1 MRFSLHV
8 IFCLFIS
15 TNAFAQKIN
24 IAFDRVG
31 IIQFSETIFKNI
43 LNEPFITG
51 PDLVDDSRKI
61 TINIK
66 DLDSTKIRPLLEST
80 LLKYGIT
87 VTKVDGINSLQS
99 KPVHTPTIQQ
109 DQSLQPVDTSSFQ
122 NSSLPASIVEKSQA
136 PLLFEIYQP
145 LNLPIENIQMLANT
159 LLSTSLKIDNVVLLG
174 GTKES
179 IANAVK
185 IIKIY
190 DQRPREI
197 VAKAL
202 IYEITD
208 TKNDGF
214 NFQMAVKALSDKLS
228 IAVAT
233 GDILSN
239 FVKFKSNNI
248 DLLVSAIETDSRFKL
263 LTSPILR
270 VADGKM
276 AKLVVG
282 SDVPVLDSVSID
294 KNGNPIQSVQYRS
307 SGVIF
312 EIKPTIS
319 KENIAIQLSQ
329 QISNFQQTKTSEI
342 DSPTLIKREITTNIV
357 TNTGE
362 LILMGGLDEEKT
374 TNSSSGLSFLP
385 NFMKGY
391 DNNHSKTQILIV
403 LQIIELNA

>member
-1 MRFSLHV
+1 MRFSLHF

-24 IAFDRVG
+24 IAFERVG

-66 DLDSTKIRPLLEST
+66 ELDSTKIRPLLEST

-109 DQSLQPVDTSSFQ
+109 DQSLQAVDTSSLQ
-122 NSSLPASIVEKSQA
+122 NSSLPTSIIEKSQA

-159 LLSTSLKIDNVVLLG
+159 LLSTSLKIDNAVLLG

-185 IIKIY
+185 IIKVY

-270 VADGKM
+270 VADGKI

-342 DSPTLIKREITTNIV
+342 DSPTLIKREITTNLI

-362 LILMGGLDEEKT
+362 LILMGDLDEDKT

-385 NFMKGY
+385 HFMKGY
-391 DNNHSKTQILIV
+391 DNNHAKTQILIV